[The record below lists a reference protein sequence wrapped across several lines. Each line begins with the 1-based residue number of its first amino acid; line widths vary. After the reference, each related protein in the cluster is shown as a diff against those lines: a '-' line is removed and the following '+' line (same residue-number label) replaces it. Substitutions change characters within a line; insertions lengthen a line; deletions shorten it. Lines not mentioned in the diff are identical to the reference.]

1 MPVIAHPYAL
11 AVGAV
16 LFLIGIW
23 AWRWSS
29 RHAIDLKGAALGA
42 AWQGARSRKI
52 PDVPDDLKS
61 KFDEI
66 ANETSNV
73 KRAQKAGGTV
83 ARHFVAQVMG
93 IVGLIGLLGGI
104 ALMAAGVFWK

>member
-1 MPVIAHPYAL
+1 MPAIPHPYAV
-11 AVGAV
+11 AAGV
-16 LFLIGIW
+16 LVFLIGLW

-42 AWQGARSRKI
+42 AWQGARSRKL
-52 PDVPDDLKS
+52 PDMPDEIKT
-61 KFDEI
+61 KFDAI

-93 IVGLIGLLGGI
+93 IVGLIGLLGGV
-104 ALMAAGVFWK
+104 ALIAAGVFWK